1 MHGRLR
7 GLRRP
12 YACPPSPTRSLS
24 SRLAGEPSSGTQGV
38 SCCFSTSLSP
48 GSVSAQSTPHASTL
62 ARLPCAHLRAE
73 THFNRYLLIQRSCV
87 RSYAPS
93 VQRIDARGFG
103 KVKRQTARRH
113 GINIYNQ
120 IPRGWRGY
128 RGRRGAPDASDDMC
142 PAANRLWAG
151 LARDFPPRL
160 PRLGC
165 RFRGRLCGPAFRGS
179 WRGCPA
185 LAKALFVASACAH
198 AVALDRYVTRDLA
211 HVWVGPAS
219 TKCAMLSRGGTT
231 HGLGHWEGVS
241 SVLCD
246 RLGVVLELA
255 WPLWSSRTGGTEE
268 LRFCRGRCE

>member
-1 MHGRLR
+1 MRTVKSVSRSAGCTGEVSESRDGTFIQWRGRSELWFLGLPYFEGTLQGLSRCAHAYCKARARRGRDHVRGIRAPGTIRRSARPARERGTEQQISSRGPGQQRELYSPRPIRGRLR

-103 KVKRQTARRH
+103 KVKQQTARRH
-113 GINIYNQ
+113 GINIYDQ
-120 IPRGWRGY
+120 IPRG
-128 RGRRGAPDASDDMC
+128 
-142 PAANRLWAG
+142 
-151 LARDFPPRL
+151 
-160 PRLGC
+160 
-165 RFRGRLCGPAFRGS
+165 
-179 WRGCPA
+179 
-185 LAKALFVASACAH
+185 
-198 AVALDRYVTRDLA
+198 
-211 HVWVGPAS
+211 
-219 TKCAMLSRGGTT
+219 
-231 HGLGHWEGVS
+231 
-241 SVLCD
+241 
-246 RLGVVLELA
+246 
-255 WPLWSSRTGGTEE
+255 
-268 LRFCRGRCE
+268 